1 MNVKFHTPK
10 TLKAGS
16 GLSSAKQFLL
26 SLIATTVSIVLTF
39 GTAAVIDH
47 HKNEAAKKEMVMML
61 ISDFDE
67 TIEVLQKGDSILSE
81 ASRMQQDLAIH
92 PERFDSI
99 RPNLSSVMLLTVE
112 EFSKTAEKI
121 FSTNIETFSTIGNVN
136 FVNEVSSFFITR
148 DRFKEVV
155 QDDLRS
161 VAEGNGIPKSLKA
174 FLEIDIPQ
182 YAYLNWTFL
191 QEMQKCRDRCMLMM
205 NVSEKDMEKFTH
217 QQTSKYVNPE
227 HDTLNKQRLEEW
239 RRADSLIIQAK
250 QKLLN

>member
-1 MNVKFHTPK
+1 MNVKLHTPK

-16 GLSSAKQFLL
+16 GMSSTKQFLL

-39 GTAAVIDH
+39 GTAAVIDN
-47 HKNEAAKKEMVMML
+47 HKKEAAKKEMVMML

-67 TIEVLQKGDSILSE
+67 TIEVLKKGDSILSE

-99 RPNLSSVMLLTVE
+99 RPNISSVMLLIVE

-136 FVNEVSSFFITR
+136 FVNEVSSFYITR

-161 VAEGNGIPKSLKA
+161 DAEGNGIPKSLKA

-191 QEMQKCRDRCMLMM
+191 QEMKECRDRCMLMM

-239 RRADSLIIQAK
+239 RRADSLISQAK
-250 QKLLN
+250 QKLPN

>member
-1 MNVKFHTPK
+1 MNVKLHTPK

-47 HKNEAAKKEMVMML
+47 HKNAAAKKEMVMML

-67 TIEVLQKGDSILSE
+67 TIEVLKKGDSILSE

-136 FVNEVSSFFITR
+136 FVNEVSSFYITR

-161 VAEGNGIPKSLKA
+161 DAEGNGIPKSLKA

-182 YAYLNWTFL
+182 YSYLNWTFL

-205 NVSEKDMEKFTH
+205 NVSEKDMEEFTH

-250 QKLLN
+250 QKLPN